1 MAMIIVMHNLTWRP
15 GLRGA
20 ALLPLIALLVSACG
34 AADNLSEGSADTPQD
49 APGVT
54 IAEATEQRDATPRLV
69 VTYDGGLLV
78 VDAASLDLVADIPM
92 EGYNRLSPAGDGRH
106 VAVSTTGGF
115 RLLDTG
121 TWAVPHGDHTHHYT
135 AAPALTEVRV
145 EAATPGHVVPRAGTT
160 AFFDDASGEI
170 TLISSSDV
178 AEPDADRQ
186 RLGSEAAHHGIAV
199 VGDSGEIVSTLGD
212 AESRVGLIA
221 RDRSGS
227 ELARLEDCPG
237 VHGEAAADGAL
248 VFGCTDGVVTY
259 AGGEFHK
266 IDAPGA
272 YGRIGNQAGSD
283 VSPVVLGDY
292 KVDEDADLERPD
304 RVALIDTR
312 DRTLQLVDL
321 PASYSFRS
329 LARGP
334 VGEALVL
341 GTDGRLHV
349 IDPVTGELS
358 RSIEVVEPWSEPL
371 EWREPRPTLFAQGGI
386 AYVTEPAAGRLVAV
400 RIASGEVLAEAA
412 LPHVPDEVVGV
423 AGDVTSSHG

>member
-1 MAMIIVMHNLTWRP
+1 MENLRWRP
-15 GLRGA
+15 GLRGV

-34 AADNLSEGSADTPQD
+34 ATADSPDRSADSSQD
-49 APGVT
+49 ASGGT
-54 IAEATEQRDATPRLV
+54 AGAATEQRAASPRLV
-69 VTYDGGLLV
+69 LTYDGGLLV
-78 VDAASLDLVADIPM
+78 VDATDLELVADIPL

-115 RLLDTG
+115 RLLDAG
-121 TWAVPHGDHTHHYT
+121 TWAEAHGDHAHHYT
-135 AAPALTEVRV
+135 AMPALTEVRV
-145 EAATPGHVVPRAGTT
+145 EAVTPGHVVPHAGTT

-170 TLISSSDV
+170 TLIASSDV
-178 AEPDADRQ
+178 AEPDAHRQ
-186 RLGSEAAHHGIAV
+186 RLGSEAAHHGVAV
-199 VGDSGEIVSTLGD
+199 VGDGGEVVSTLGD
-212 AESRVGLIA
+212 ADSRVGLIA

-227 ELARLEDCPG
+227 ELGRVEDCPG

-248 VFGCTDGVVTY
+248 LFGCTDGVVVYT
-259 AGGEFHK
+259 GGEFHK
-266 IDAPGA
+266 ISAPDA
-272 YGRIGNQAGSD
+272 YGRIGNQAGSA

-304 RVALIDTR
+304 RVALVDTSE
-312 DRTLQLVDL
+312 RTLQLVDL

-329 LARGP
+329 LGRGP
-334 VGEALVL
+334 LGEALVL

-349 IDPVTGELS
+349 IDPVTGELA

-386 AYVTEPAAGRLVAV
+386 AYVTEPASGRLVAV
-400 RIASGEVLAEAA
+400 RLATGEVVAEAA

-423 AGDVTSSHG
+423 AGDVVGSHG

>member
-1 MAMIIVMHNLTWRP
+1 MS
-15 GLRGA
+15 GA
-20 ALLPLIALLVSACG
+20 T
-34 AADNLSEGSADTPQD
+34 DNVSEGSEDTPQG
-49 APGVT
+49 APAVT
-54 IAEATEQRDATPRLV
+54 TAEATEQRDSTPRLV
-69 VTYDGGLLV
+69 ITYDGGLLV
-78 VDAASLDLVADIPM
+78 MDAASLDLVADIPM

-121 TWAVPHGDHTHHYT
+121 TWAVAHGDHAHHYT

-145 EAATPGHVVPRAGTT
+145 EAGTPGRVVPRAGTT

-186 RLGSEAAHHGIAV
+186 HLGSEAAHHGIAV

-212 AESRVGLIA
+212 ADARVGLIA

-237 VHGEAAADGAL
+237 VHGGTAADGAL
-248 VFGCTDGVVTY
+248 VFGCTDGAVTY

-266 IDAPGA
+266 IDAPGP

-304 RVALIDTR
+304 RVALIDTW

-371 EWREPRPTLFAQGGI
+371 EWREPRPTLFAQGGGI

-400 RIASGEVLAEAA
+400 RIASGEVVAEAA

-423 AGDVTSSHG
+423 AGEATGAHG